1 MYSAECDH
9 NILLFLFFICY
20 FFIKIEKNIN
30 CIVIFNMSLVTLLQ
44 YSAIQPIVQVVIDN
58 VKREFDKWVA
68 SNFYEYLT
76 IDLEK
81 EYNMRFAMIEE
92 LSIILNDKL
101 IKVGDGIDNVKYSL
115 EYGEYDINIDSGIIH
130 V

>member
-1 MYSAECDH
+1 
-9 NILLFLFFICY
+9 
-20 FFIKIEKNIN
+20 
-30 CIVIFNMSLVTLLQ
+30 
-44 YSAIQPIVQVVIDN
+44 
-58 VKREFDKWVA
+58 
-68 SNFYEYLT
+68 
-76 IDLEK
+76 
-81 EYNMRFAMIEE
+81 MRFAMIEE